1 MSPFGGRGLQNTI
14 MKISWGTGIWVL
26 YGSFVL
32 LILTMVGMSVVQ
44 KIDLVTDKYYEE
56 EIQYQGKIDKIKN
69 AKSLAAPLV
78 WEVTETGIKINYP
91 KELQNISG
99 VVNFYCPSDNS
110 KDFSVKI
117 QPDLGNTQY
126 IPTQNAAAGRY
137 RIQFDWK
144 SGEMGYWNEGI
155 VNL

>member
-1 MSPFGGRGLQNTI
+1 MGSGATKYNYENLLGYWHLGFVWLVCPVDIDDGGHECSP
-14 MKISWGTGIWVL
+14 
-26 YGSFVL
+26 
-32 LILTMVGMSVVQ
+32 

-69 AKSLAAPLV
+69 AKNLAAPLV
-78 WEVTETGIKINYP
+78 WEVTDTGIKVNYP

-117 QPDLGNTQY
+117 QPEFGNIQY